1 MMDGQPGARRPIG
14 PVTRVCA
21 GRWGGR
27 EVTRSRLA
35 VKQACLHPTSASY
48 LLCDLHLVAQP
59 LCASFVKWED
69 LFTYPRGL
77 GRSESHMLSTL
88 RTQGEALEEWR
99 LLS

>member
-1 MMDGQPGARRPIG
+1 M
-14 PVTRVCA
+14 A
-21 GRWGGR
+21 GRLSAPVWQS
-27 EVTRSRLA
+27 SRP
-35 VKQACLHPTSASY
+35 VFTPTSASY

-69 LFTYPRGL
+69 LFTCPRGL
-77 GRSESHMLSTL
+77 GRSDSHMLSTS